1 MWAHHCEGRDLGP
14 WAVEAAGEAGALQVA
29 GLAPGLVC
37 VTAELRTRVRG
48 RVGDAGWGR
57 LGTQPLACVCLR
69 LCGLLLMQPP
79 SSLPSIPLG
88 TLHCSF
94 KPLDM
99 DSHSTLLATLL
110 LPSLLS

>member
-1 MWAHHCEGRDLGP
+1 VWAHHCEGRDLGP

-79 SSLPSIPLG
+79 SSLPWKSLQGRPLQG
-88 TLHCSF
+88 RLIKISCS
-94 KPLDM
+94 L
-99 DSHSTLLATLL
+99 T
-110 LPSLLS
+110 